1 MIRTENLTKF
11 YGEITAVYRLNMEV
25 PEGTILGFLGPN
37 GAGKS
42 TTMRMLTGYT
52 TPSYGR
58 AEIAGI
64 DVQKD
69 PLSAKRMIGY
79 LPEIPPLYP
88 ELKVRAFLNFVAEIK
103 GLRGKE
109 KKQKIEEV
117 IAKTGLD
124 KVADR
129 LIRNI
134 SKGYRQRVG
143 IAQAIIG
150 DPRVLILDEP
160 TIGLDPK
167 EIVEIRQLIKS
178 LAGKRTVILST
189 HILQEVTSICDSIAI
204 INEGRLIEFGKIS
217 DIEEKYGSAS
227 LEEVYISAISKEVKD
242 EEHMGNN

>member
-1 MIRTENLTKF
+1 MTMIRTENLTKF
-11 YGEITAVYRLNMEV
+11 YGEIRAVYRLNMEV

-37 GAGKS
+37 GAGKT

-52 TPSYGR
+52 TPSFGK

-64 DVQKD
+64 EIQKE
-69 PLSAKRMIGY
+69 PIKAKRLIGY
-79 LPEIPPLYP
+79 LPEVPPLYP
-88 ELKVRAFLNFVAEIK
+88 ELKVRSFLEFVGQVK

-109 KKQKIEEV
+109 LKNRIEEV
-117 IAKTGLD
+117 VEKTGLE

-143 IAQAIIG
+143 IAQAILA
-150 DPRVLILDEP
+150 DPKVLILDEP

-189 HILQEVTSICDSIAI
+189 HILQEVTSICDTIAI
-204 INEGRLIEFGKIS
+204 INEGRLIEFGKIEE
-217 DIEEKYGSAS
+217 IEKKYGSAS
-227 LEEVYISAISKEVKD
+227 LEEIYISAISKEVKA
-242 EEHMGNN
+242 

>member
-11 YGEITAVYRLNMEV
+11 YGEIRAVYRLNMEV

-37 GAGKS
+37 GAGKT

-52 TPSYGR
+52 TPSFGK

-64 DVQKD
+64 EIQKE
-69 PLSAKRMIGY
+69 PIKAKRLIGY
-79 LPEIPPLYP
+79 LPEVPPLYP
-88 ELKVRAFLNFVAEIK
+88 ELKVRSFLEFVGQVK

-109 KKQKIEEV
+109 LKNRIEEV
-117 IAKTGLD
+117 VEKTGLE

-143 IAQAIIG
+143 IAQAILA
-150 DPRVLILDEP
+150 DPKVLILDEP

-189 HILQEVTSICDSIAI
+189 HILQEVTSICDTIAI
-204 INEGRLIEFGKIS
+204 INEGRLIEFGKIEE
-217 DIEEKYGSAS
+217 IEKKYGSAS
-227 LEEVYISAISKEVKD
+227 LEEIYISAISKEVKA
-242 EEHMGNN
+242 

>member
-11 YGEITAVYRLNMEV
+11 YGEIRAVYRLNMEV

-37 GAGKS
+37 GAGKT

-52 TPSYGR
+52 TPSFGK
-58 AEIAGI
+58 AEIVGI
-64 DVQKD
+64 EIQKE
-69 PLSAKRMIGY
+69 PIKAKRLIGY
-79 LPEIPPLYP
+79 LPEVPPLYP
-88 ELKVRAFLNFVAEIK
+88 ELKVRSFLEFVGQVK

-109 KKQKIEEV
+109 LKNRIEEV
-117 IAKTGLD
+117 VEKTGLE

-143 IAQAIIG
+143 IAQAILA
-150 DPRVLILDEP
+150 DPKVLILDEP

-189 HILQEVTSICDSIAI
+189 HILQEVTSICDTIAI
-204 INEGRLIEFGKIS
+204 INEGRLIEFGKIEE
-217 DIEEKYGSAS
+217 IEKKYGSAS
-227 LEEVYISAISKEVKD
+227 LEEIYISAISKEVKA
-242 EEHMGNN
+242 